1 MDTNIEINYAN
12 VSSFVPKAK
21 KVRKQPKTKII
32 IEKEEKVDGVN
43 LEDFASRLQWL
54 AEKFKN
60 ITRSSVSVGS
70 VDESTDMNQKSIDDI
85 LKDLGL

>member
-1 MDTNIEINYAN
+1 MFRIAVASNDVGVILDNG
-12 VSSFVPKAK
+12 VP
-21 KVRKQPKTKII
+21 
-32 IEKEEKVDGVN
+32 
-43 LEDFASRLQWL
+43 
-54 AEKFKN
+54 EKFKN